1 MPPRRRRPRAA
12 SASRPATSRTRR
24 DMALRGGA
32 RRGPQG
38 VADAPGRVDQ
48 RRSGAVQLLAQ
59 VGDVGLEHAGV
70 SSEIVFPDVVED
82 LRAREH
88 APRVQ
93 HEEAQQAVLRGG
105 EVHGLPGAADL
116 ARLLVE
122 LEVLEDE
129 AARVGLRQAGAAEDR
144 PDPGDELLE
153 GERLRDVVVTAHREP
168 ADLVL
173 GRVAGGEEDDREA
186 GALGAEAA
194 RHLEAL
200 HVGEHDVK
208 DHEVGPERGHRLQG
222 GGAVPGGLHLEA
234 LIAEGHRDDVGD
246 VRFVVDDED
255 ALRFA
260 HALSVVAE
268 PVSFLSAAW
277 VVPARYGAGTWAA
290 WARAGRVPR
299 VTVASLVSPPRR

>member
-1 MPPRRRRPRAA
+1 MPPRRRRPMAA

-24 DMALRGGA
+24 DMALRDA

-48 RRSGAVQLLAQ
+48 WRAGAVELLAQ

-93 HEEAQQAVLRGG
+93 HEEAQEAVLRGG

-116 ARLLVE
+116 AGLLVE

-129 AARVGLRQAGAAEDR
+129 AAGVGLRQAGAAEDR
-144 PDPGDELLE
+144 PDAGDELLE

-168 ADLVL
+168 PDLVL
-173 GRVAGGEEDDREA
+173 GR
-186 GALGAEAA
+186 
-194 RHLEAL
+194 
-200 HVGEHDVK
+200 
-208 DHEVGPERGHRLQG
+208 
-222 GGAVPGGLHLEA
+222 
-234 LIAEGHRDDVGD
+234 
-246 VRFVVDDED
+246 
-255 ALRFA
+255 
-260 HALSVVAE
+260 
-268 PVSFLSAAW
+268 
-277 VVPARYGAGTWAA
+277 
-290 WARAGRVPR
+290 
-299 VTVASLVSPPRR
+299 